1 MSERW
6 IHQIKSGLTWAITAL
21 VILTVMDYK
30 NNTWERFLLRLVVF
44 VLVGV
49 FVLGY
54 FSWKKKAPPNKQ

>member
-6 IHQIKSGLTWAITAL
+6 KHQFKSGLTWAITAL
-21 VILTVMDYK
+21 VILTVMDFK

-54 FSWKKKAPPNKQ
+54 FSWKKKFPANK